1 MKVTRGVNFIN
12 INVLYERRFFMYMH
26 LEKSCRNDVSYEK
39 FVHKLLMKL
48 TGGGKLTIFCKLS
61 YKLGIEEQENCVQAC
76 TRIVINNKVE
86 I

>member
-1 MKVTRGVNFIN
+1 
-12 INVLYERRFFMYMH
+12 
-26 LEKSCRNDVSYEK
+26 
-39 FVHKLLMKL
+39 MKL
-48 TGGGKLTIFCKLS
+48 TGGGKLTIFLS